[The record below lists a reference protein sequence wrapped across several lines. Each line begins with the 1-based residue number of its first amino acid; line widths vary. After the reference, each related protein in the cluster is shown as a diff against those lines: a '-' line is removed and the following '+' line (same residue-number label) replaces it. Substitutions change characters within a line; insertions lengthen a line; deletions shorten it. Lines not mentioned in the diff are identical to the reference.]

1 MTTETRAEA
10 KVRAAPLR
18 GIEFYLR
25 PRAEIRRRGLTRVT
39 GWLGA
44 VIMAV
49 LLALAFFPDLIAP
62 YDATERVARPLA
74 KPNSENI
81 LGANDLGQDLF
92 SELIAGTRVSL
103 ITGLIVAFNAVVVGV
118 VVGLT
123 SGYLGGWVDSLL
135 MRITDLI
142 LVLPF
147 LPLVIL
153 LSVYLGPSQRNI
165 VLVLSLVFWAGPA
178 RLIRSSVLSMK
189 ADTYIEAARALGAD
203 PVRIMTSHL
212 WSGVRP
218 LALVQ
223 IVLVA
228 SASILAESS
237 LSFLGLGDP
246 SGKSWGTMLYFA
258 RASGAF
264 LSDAWQ
270 WWVLP
275 TGLMITITVLSLGMI
290 GYSLEQRI
298 ALRSPSAPF
307 GSGGSR

>member
-1 MTTETRAEA
+1 MSTRTLADLNHR
-10 KVRAAPLR
+10 VAAP
-18 GIEFYLR
+18 
-25 PRAEIRRRGLTRVT
+25 RRLAHIVGRIGVCMLI
-39 GWLGA
+39 
-44 VIMAV
+44 IMFV
-49 LLALAFFPDLIAP
+49 LALFPTAIAP
-62 YDATERVARPLA
+62 YDSTKSVALPLQ
-74 KPNSENI
+74 KPGKENI
-81 LGANDLGQDLF
+81 LGTNDLGQDLF
-92 SELIAGTRVSL
+92 SELIAGTRTSLFTGMIVSL
-103 ITGLIVAFNAVVVGV
+103 IAVLAGVFIGLV
-118 VVGLT
+118 

-153 LSVYLGPSQRNI
+153 ISVYLGPSQWNIII
-165 VLVLSLVFWAGPA
+165 VLSIFFWAGPA
-178 RLIRSSVLSMK
+178 RLIRARVLS
-189 ADTYIEAARALGAD
+189 ARSDTYIEAARVLGAN
-203 PVRIMTSHL
+203 PLQIMAGHL
-212 WSGVRP
+212 WSNVRP
-218 LALVQ
+218 LAVVQ

-264 LSDAWQ
+264 LSDAWK

-275 TGLMITITVLSLGMI
+275 AGLMITLTVLSLGLI

-298 ALRSPSAPF
+298 IRSA
-307 GSGGSR
+307 

>member
-1 MTTETRAEA
+1 MFT
-10 KVRAAPLR
+10 
-18 GIEFYLR
+18 F
-25 PRAEIRRRGLTRVT
+25 
-39 GWLGA
+39 
-44 VIMAV
+44 
-49 LLALAFFPDLIAP
+49 AFFPDRVAP
-62 YDATERVARPLA
+62 YDPTKTVALPLQ
-74 KPNSENI
+74 KPGKVNI
-81 LGANDLGQDLF
+81 LGTNDLGQDLF
-92 SELIAGTRVSL
+92 SELIAGTRASLLTGVIVSL
-103 ITGLIVAFNAVVVGV
+103 ITVFIGA

-123 SGYLGGWVDSLL
+123 SGYLGGWIDSLL

-153 LSVYLGPSQRNI
+153 ISVYLGPSQRNI
-165 VLVLSLVFWAGPA
+165 ILVLSIFFWAGPA
-178 RLIRSSVLSMK
+178 RLIRARVLSTRS
-189 ADTYIEAARALGAD
+189 DTYIEAARALGAN
-203 PVRIMTSHL
+203 PLQIMAGHL
-212 WSGVRP
+212 WSSVRP

-264 LSDAWQ
+264 LSEAWK

-275 TGLMITITVLSLGMI
+275 TGLMITLTVLGLGLI
-290 GYSLEQRI
+290 SYSLEQKFV
-298 ALRSPSAPF
+298 RSLS
-307 GSGGSR
+307 

>member
-1 MTTETRAEA
+1 MSARTLADLNTRTF
-10 KVRAAPLR
+10 AP
-18 GIEFYLR
+18 
-25 PRAEIRRRGLTRVT
+25 RRLAHIV
-39 GWLGA
+39 GWVGVCTLI
-44 VIMAV
+44 IMFV
-49 LLALAFFPDLIAP
+49 LALFPTAVAP
-62 YDATERVARPLA
+62 YDSTKSVALPLQ
-74 KPNSENI
+74 KPGKENI
-81 LGANDLGQDLF
+81 LGTNDLGQDLF
-92 SELIAGTRVSL
+92 SELIAGTRASLFTGVIVSL
-103 ITGLIVAFNAVVVGV
+103 IAVLMGV
-118 VVGLT
+118 IVGLA

-153 LSVYLGPSQRNI
+153 IGVYLGPSQRNI
-165 VLVLSLVFWAGPA
+165 IIVLAIFFWAGPA
-178 RLIRSSVLSMK
+178 RLIRARVLSTR
-189 ADTYIEAARALGAD
+189 ADTYIEAARALGAN
-203 PVRIMTSHL
+203 PLQIMTGHL
-212 WSGVRP
+212 WSSVRP

-264 LSDAWQ
+264 LSDAWK

-275 TGLMITITVLSLGMI
+275 AGLMITLTVLSLGLI

-298 ALRSPSAPF
+298 VNSA
-307 GSGGSR
+307 

>member
-1 MTTETRAEA
+1 MTTHRISPS
-10 KVRAAPLR
+10 RRLIR
-18 GIEFYLR
+18 LSGGLGICV
-25 PRAEIRRRGLTRVT
+25 LT
-39 GWLGA
+39 
-44 VIMAV
+44 V
-49 LLALAFFPDLIAP
+49 LLALALFPSHFAP
-62 YDATERVARPLA
+62 FDATERVAIPLQRP
-74 KPNSENI
+74 NDENI
-81 LGANDLGQDLF
+81 LGTNDIGQDLF
-92 SELIAGTRVSL
+92 SELIAGTRASL
-103 ITGLIVAFNAVVVGV
+103 LTGLIVAFISIIVGTII
-118 VVGLT
+118 GLV

-135 MRITDLI
+135 MRLTDLI

-153 LSVYLGPSQRNI
+153 IAVYLGPSQRNVI
-165 VLVLSLVFWAGPA
+165 LVLSIFFWAGPA
-178 RLIRSSVLSMK
+178 RLIRSQVLTMRSE
-189 ADTYIEAARALGAD
+189 TYIEAARALGAN
-203 PVRIMTSHL
+203 PLHIMASHL

-218 LALVQ
+218 ITLVQ

-264 LSDAWQ
+264 LGDAWK

-275 TGLMITITVLSLGMI
+275 TGLMITLTVLSLGLI

-298 ALRSPSAPF
+298 STSK
-307 GSGGSR
+307 